1 MGIACMKYGGVTYI
15 SGTVDTYWS
24 RCGLAD
30 SYDVRELGIRE
41 PVIFYYCL
49 IVDERKHGIASAKIE
64 CSYLCER
71 EK

>member
-1 MGIACMKYGGVTYI
+1 MGIAGMKYGGVTYI
-15 SGTVDTYWS
+15 SGTIDAYRS

-30 SYDVRELGIRE
+30 GYNVRELGIRE
-41 PVIFYYCL
+41 PVIFYYSL

>member
-1 MGIACMKYGGVTYI
+1 MGIAGMKYGGVTYI
-15 SGTVDTYWS
+15 SGTIDAYRS

-30 SYDVRELGIRE
+30 GYNVRELGIRE
-41 PVIFYYCL
+41 PVISYYSL
-49 IVDERKHGIASAKIE
+49 IVNERKHGIASAKIE

>member
-1 MGIACMKYGGVTYI
+1 MGIAGMKYGSVTYI
-15 SGTVDTYWS
+15 SGTIDAYRS

-30 SYDVRELGIRE
+30 GYNVRELGIRE
-41 PVIFYYCL
+41 PVISYYSL